1 MSISAIEITNPI
13 RIAMLIAAFSVPLML
28 AACEEEGPAEKAG
41 AAVDEAVQDTKRAVQ
56 DAAD

>member
-1 MSISAIEITNPI
+1 MSTSSIEISNPF

-28 AACEEEGPAEKAG
+28 AACEEQGPAEKAG
-41 AAVDEAVQDTKRAVQ
+41 EAVDEAVQDTKRAVQ